1 MLWFVWAAVG
11 ILWRIISINTTLV
24 DVQEVSSFRISVL
37 EMISFEL
44 IDHRRPDTHDHR
56 KDIPI
61 LAIPSNTVSSS
72 CQKTTPYGKSVTI
85 KTEDFPLTKPT
96 FHDTN
101 LTDAQLI
108 ITRDADGRHHI
119 GQITYKSEED
129 LLQPRSCPHH
139 SHLTL
144 PSPAPKIKSV
154 RGTARFISPSIH
166 RKLSSPNTDQDYSSH
181 TPSSSIDT
189 KSFTISAN
197 DVRSFKTESST
208 PYRSRPRLSDDTFK
222 ENKPLPRSK
231 STFSEGMINDIDGCI
246 TPTFPESEFD
256 FDVSDIG
263 DALRIENDGN
273 NPSNMDEDSLES
285 CEGVLETQKQ
295 STPPTPIHS
304 NTQPMISNMKSG
316 GVCTALYFAQKQR
329 RTTVVPNSLPSF
341 SCGRSNTL
349 PDMVEAVKKE
359 EIIENNPRK
368 STANNTR
375 RAKSIEMLDR
385 SPLTDMSKL
394 DRDSGF
400 DEQDFRCERLQSS
413 YDDNS
418 SVSSLKSARS
428 STGRSLSSDLN
439 GQIYRENKAY
449 ELRLKA
455 LDQTRIQQEH
465 SAQDWKFNSPRSSQP
480 RSNESSS
487 IIHKYRKNIAQN
499 FFLKHH

>member
-1 MLWFVWAAVG
+1 MSPF
-11 ILWRIISINTTLV
+11 IISLLKI
-24 DVQEVSSFRISVL
+24 
-37 EMISFEL
+37 ISFEL
-44 IDHRRPDTHDHR
+44 ADHRRPDSHDHR

-61 LAIPSNTVSSS
+61 LAIPNSTVSSS

-85 KTEDFPLTKPT
+85 KTEDFPLTKST
-96 FHDTN
+96 IHDTN
-101 LTDAQLI
+101 LADAQLI

-129 LLQPRSCPHH
+129 LTQTRPCPHH
-139 SHLTL
+139 SHATA

-154 RGTARFISPSIH
+154 RGTARLISPSIY
-166 RKLSSPNTDQDYSSH
+166 RKLSSPNTDQDYSSY

-197 DVRSFKTESST
+197 DVRSLKTESSAA
-208 PYRSRPRLSDDTFK
+208 YRSRPRLSNDTFK
-222 ENKPLPRSK
+222 EKNPIPRSK
-231 STFSEGMINDIDGCI
+231 SAFSEGMIDDVEGYIA
-246 TPTFPESEFD
+246 PTFPESEND
-256 FDVSDIG
+256 FDISDIG
-263 DALRIENDGN
+263 DALRIQNDGDD
-273 NPSNMDEDSLES
+273 PSNMDEDSLES
-285 CEGVLETQKQ
+285 CEGVLEPKKK
-295 STPPTPIHS
+295 STPTTPIHS
-304 NTQPMISNMKSG
+304 NAQPMISNVKSG

-329 RTTVVPNSLPSF
+329 RTTIATNSPSSF
-341 SCGRSNTL
+341 SCARSNTL
-349 PDMVEAVKKE
+349 PDVVEAVKKE
-359 EIIENNPRK
+359 EIAEKNPRK
-368 STANNTR
+368 SSTTIMTNTR
-375 RAKSIEMLDR
+375 RAKSTELLDR
-385 SPLTDMSKL
+385 SPLNDMSKL

-455 LDQTRIQQEH
+455 LDQTRIQQEQ
-465 SAQDWKFNSPRSSQP
+465 SAQDWKFNPHRTMQT

-487 IIHKYRKNIAQN
+487 TIHKYRKNIAQN
-499 FFLKHH
+499 FYLKHH